1 MSGVLVGL
9 GSQLRIGVCVE
20 CPALDSAI
28 SNCCDVVDVD
38 DDVLIP
44 KDAKAIDDIVD
55 LEVSE
60 RWGEMVNI
68 ALSSGHSKPRFS
80 TLWQDL

>member
-9 GSQLRIGVCVE
+9 GSWLRVGVSVE

-28 SNCCDVVDVD
+28 SNCGDVVNVD
-38 DDVLIP
+38 DDVWIS
-44 KDAKAIDDIVD
+44 KNAKAIDDVVD

-68 ALSSGHSKPRFS
+68 VLSSGHSKPRFS
-80 TLWQDL
+80 TLWRDL